1 MSLAGALWF
10 AVQDDLLTNGVC
22 NNTTSS
28 NISNKKPDKQPSTSE
43 PISAPEIHS
52 VLGGLDDHF
61 LSRWLHLN
69 RQCLRF
75 IIDFIQ
81 ARFKRDIFAS
91 SHKPNLSEANILA
104 ALAYYAQGS
113 LPNKVTDR
121 LRIDQ
126 KTACEAVKATTKLL
140 SDLTPEF
147 ITFPNSYN
155 DRMGAAQA
163 FKNLSGIPH
172 VVGVLGYLH
181 IRVRPP
187 VLEERMYVNTL
198 GYHSIM
204 VQVIFDADGNLFS
217 VEQCCPGGTPEHSV
231 WENSD
236 IGRQFSIFQHGHT
249 WIIGSPSLLG
259 CGHVLTPVET
269 IRIKSNAA
277 VQFNKAHA
285 LLYNSSQ
292 HVFGSLKS
300 RFQCLQDFGSI
311 QSPESVAC
319 MIRACCVLHN
329 ISKKFSVPLPAD
341 FSLEPLH
348 PPSEVLNIMAE
359 QQFDYME
366 DTKDEM
372 IEMFFNTTE
381 NEDDSEATRSMRE
394 YL

>member
-1 MSLAGALWF
+1 M
-10 AVQDDLLTNGVC
+10 NGLC
-22 NNTTSS
+22 NNTTSP
-28 NISNKKPDKQPSTSE
+28 NISNIKQDKQHSISE
-43 PISAPEIHS
+43 PISASASHS
-52 VLGGLDDHF
+52 VLDGLDDRF
-61 LSRWLHLN
+61 LSRCLHLN

-75 IIDFIQ
+75 IVDFTQ
-81 ARFKRDIFAS
+81 ARFKKDIFAP
-91 SHKPNLSEANILA
+91 SHNPNFSEANILA

-113 LPNKVTDR
+113 LANKITDR

-126 KTACEAVKATTKLL
+126 KTAGEAVKAITKLL
-140 SDLTPEF
+140 SDLTPDF

-181 IRVRPP
+181 IRVSPP
-187 VLEERMYVNTL
+187 AGEERMYVNTL

-217 VEQCCPGGTPEHSV
+217 LEQCCPGGTPEHSV

-249 WIIGSPSLLG
+249 WIIGSTALLG
-259 CGHVLTPVET
+259 CGHVLTPVEA

-277 VQFNKAHA
+277 VRFNKAHA
-285 LLYNSSQ
+285 QLYNSSQ

-300 RFQCLQDFGSI
+300 RFLCLQDFGSI

-319 MIRACCVLHN
+319 MIKACCVLHN

-341 FSLEPLH
+341 FAMEPLH

-381 NEDDSEATRSMRE
+381 NEDESDAPRSMKE
-394 YL
+394 QL